1 MPASKGDKEAKR
13 KASSLARKAGDL
25 KRRDTIKEKY
35 GSDFFKRIGRMGGRK
50 RGRGYFGYLKDT
62 NPEALKELSRR
73 ASAKGRRAQGEL
85 REFKRAIAKSL
96 AENQDRG

>member
-1 MPASKGDKEAKR
+1 MPTSKGDKEAKR

-25 KRRDTIKEKY
+25 KRRETIKERY
-35 GSDFFKRIGRMGGRK
+35 GSDFFKRIGRMGGRR

-62 NPEALKELSRR
+62 NPELLKKISKRGSE
-73 ASAKGRRAQGEL
+73 KGHRVQGEL

-96 AENQDRG
+96 AENQDRS

>member
-13 KASSLARKAGDL
+13 KASSLAVKAGAI
-25 KRRDTIKEKY
+25 KRRETIKEKY
-35 GSDFFKRIGRMGGRK
+35 GSDFFKRIGRVGGRR

-62 NPEALKELSRR
+62 NPELLKKISKRGSE
-73 ASAKGRRAQGEL
+73 KGHRVKGEL

-96 AENQDRG
+96 AENQDRS